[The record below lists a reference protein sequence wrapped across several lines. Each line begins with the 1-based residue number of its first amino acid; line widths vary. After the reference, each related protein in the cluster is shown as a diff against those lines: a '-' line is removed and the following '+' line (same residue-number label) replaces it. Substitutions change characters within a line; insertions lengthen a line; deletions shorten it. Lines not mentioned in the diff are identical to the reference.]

1 MQNFIIKT
9 VGGAINFTSYIS
21 SKFAASQAIKLFS
34 TPQKG
39 KTTPKEAEYLKTA
52 IQDHVTFENKSI
64 KTYHWDGTEETI
76 LLAHGWESNSYRWK
90 DLIELLQAKNYNIVA
105 LDAPAHGASG
115 GKLFNALRYAECINL
130 VAQKFNAQTI
140 IGHSVGGMA
149 TVFFQHKYQL
159 KSTEKLILLGAP
171 ADFVGVF
178 SRYEKMMGYN
188 KRVSKALREYVLKH
202 YNHLP
207 EYFSPAEFSKDI
219 TAKGLVIHD
228 KKDRIIPYKDG
239 LKFKQNYANSTFI
252 STKGYGHGLKSEVI
266 YQHILD
272 FLND

>member
-1 MQNFIIKT
+1 MGNFIIKT
-9 VGGAINFTSYIS
+9 IGGAINLTSYLS
-21 SKFAASQAIKLFS
+21 SKFAASIAIKLFS

-39 KTTPKEAEYLKTA
+39 KIIPKEANYLKTA
-52 IQDHVTFENKSI
+52 IQDHVTFENKAI
-64 KTYHWDGTEETI
+64 KTYHWKGTNDTI

-90 DLIELLQAKNYNIVA
+90 DLITLLQNKNYNIIA
-105 LDAPAHGASG
+105 LDAPAHGASE

-130 VAQKFNAQTI
+130 VAQKFQAKTI

-149 TVFFQHKYQL
+149 TIFFQHKYQS
-159 KSTEKLILLGAP
+159 KSVKKLILLGAP

-188 KRVSKALREYVLKH
+188 KRVSKALRNYVLKH
-202 YNHLP
+202 FNHLP

-219 TAKGLVIHD
+219 DAKGLVIHD

-239 LKFKQNYANSTFI
+239 LKFKQNYANAKFI
-252 STKGYGHGLKSEVI
+252 STKGFGHGLKSEVI
-266 YQHILD
+266 YNHILD